1 MAECDDGTVLYP
13 DGNGGYINTYMEST
27 AQKKH
32 TRQLKNQTLQLKM
45 DREPEQTFFQKRLTD
60 DQQTH
65 EKMLLITKYQGN
77 AYQNHNEISP
87 PTCQDGYYHRT
98 TINKYSRGGPSCT
111 VCRIVN
117 WHSYYGK
124 QDEACSKNNK
134 QNCYMI
140 QQSHFLVFTQKK
152 AKTLI

>member
-1 MAECDDGTVLYP
+1 MVECDDGRVLYP

-65 EKMLLITKYQGN
+65 EKMLLITSKY
-77 AYQNHNEISP
+77 
-87 PTCQDGYYHRT
+87 
-98 TINKYSRGGPSCT
+98 NKTGT
-111 VCRIVN
+111 EMNQVQI
-117 WHSYYGK
+117 
-124 QDEACSKNNK
+124 
-134 QNCYMI
+134 
-140 QQSHFLVFTQKK
+140 
-152 AKTLI
+152 